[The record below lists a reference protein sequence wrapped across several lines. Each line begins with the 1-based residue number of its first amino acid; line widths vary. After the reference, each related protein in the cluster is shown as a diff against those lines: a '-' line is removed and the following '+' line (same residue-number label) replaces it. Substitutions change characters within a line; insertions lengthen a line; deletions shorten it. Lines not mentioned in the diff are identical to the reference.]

1 MEHVFPVTL
10 DDFFFFFY
18 EGNIMLS
25 RQSNFQIMLMH
36 ILIISV
42 IFFFTKIVTFAD
54 TTYPPT
60 RFAKTH
66 PRLMVFMTAAVLII

>member
-1 MEHVFPVTL
+1 
-10 DDFFFFFY
+10 
-18 EGNIMLS
+18 MLS
-25 RQSNFQIMLMH
+25 RQSNFQIILMH

-54 TTYPPT
+54 TTQ
-60 RFAKTH
+60 FAKTH

>member
-10 DDFFFFFY
+10 DDFFFFLRRKYNAFKAVKLSDY
-18 EGNIMLS
+18 ANAYFNNICY
-25 RQSNFQIMLMH
+25 
-36 ILIISV
+36 
-42 IFFFTKIVTFAD
+42 FFFTKIVTFTD

-60 RFAKTH
+60 KFAKTH

>member
-1 MEHVFPVTL
+1 
-10 DDFFFFFY
+10 
-18 EGNIMLS
+18 MLS
-25 RQSNFQIMLMH
+25 RQSNFQIILMH